1 MIKHGCCQ
9 SGCWNLKGDSISRV
23 NIWKKHIFTCW
34 CTFRK
39 ANTDCNDFWVGVI
52 KNMRNHLVH

>member
-1 MIKHGCCQ
+1 MIKHGCGQ

-39 ANTDCNDFWVGVI
+39 ANTDCNDF
-52 KNMRNHLVH
+52 